1 MGEKLSAPAEAI
13 LEGLN
18 EALMDAMEQ
27 NVEGIRKTTVQSA
40 PLKEDITS
48 SPS

>member
-1 MGEKLSAPAEAI
+1 MDEKISAPAETI

-18 EALMDAMEQ
+18 EALMDAKEQ
-27 NVEGIRKTTVQSA
+27 VVEGIRKTTVQPA
-40 PLKEDITS
+40 PPKEDITS